1 MINHL
6 AGHLHEAL
14 VESFRSL
21 FARLEGARLEQR
33 AGYLFLVCPRLPLP
47 QLNGVWAS
55 GSEQEQAAVRELA
68 RAIAEIEALGL
79 PCWVQTRAR
88 GATPALERE
97 ARHLGLTWEESVP
110 GMVMTADDLREERG
124 PTVEIT
130 CLADAAFLTEAHT
143 VAAEGFE
150 TPPHLMAPFYTPQI
164 AATPGLSVYLGRVA
178 GQPVS
183 TATSFRHGN
192 SVGIFNVATPPT
204 HRRSGYAAALTIRVV
219 RDAFD
224 AGANFAWLQSSP
236 LGNSLYRRIGF
247 RQVETYTL
255 LSRPTSDSAP

>member
-1 MINHL
+1 MSEHV
-6 AGHLHEAL
+6 AGRLHEAL

-21 FARLEGARLEQR
+21 FARLDRARFEER
-33 AGYLFLVCPRLPLP
+33 VGYLFLVCPHLPLP
-47 QLNGVWAS
+47 QLNGVWAN
-55 GSEQEQAAVRELA
+55 GCEQEQEAVRELG
-68 RAIAEIEALGL
+68 RAIAEIEGLGL

-97 ARHLGLTWEESVP
+97 ARRLGLTSEESAP
-110 GMVMTADDLREERG
+110 GMVVTAGDLQEVCG
-124 PTVEIT
+124 PPVEIT
-130 CLADAAFLTEAHT
+130 CLADAAFLTEAQT

-150 TPPHLMAPFYTPQI
+150 APPHLMAPFYTPQI
-164 AATPGLSVYLGRVA
+164 AATPGLSIYLGRVA

-183 TATSFRHGN
+183 TATSFRQGN

-204 HRRSGYAAALTIRVV
+204 HRRSGYAAALTIRAVK
-219 RDAFD
+219 DAFN

-247 RQVETYTL
+247 QHVETYTL
-255 LSRPTSDSAP
+255 LSRPKNDSAP